1 MTDKDWKK
9 LKTTIE
15 TLEKEARCV
24 LKIDEVSLHDR
35 ECRHPYFHVKCSWY
49 EMQDLENAWMELGN
63 VPISSDDRLEDD
75 FDVMVDV
82 SRTRFEKGTKLED
95 VWKWFDDHHPFGV
108 KYLMYGVRDASKE
121 AT

>member
-9 LKTTIE
+9 LKTAIE

-24 LKIDEVSLHDR
+24 LRIDEVNPHDE

-49 EMQDLENAWMELGN
+49 EMRDLERAWEELGH
-63 VPISSDDRLEDD
+63 VPISSDGGLGEKFRAPGA
-75 FDVMVDV
+75 M
-82 SRTRFEKGTKLED
+82 FEKGTKLKD
-95 VWKWFDDHHPFGV
+95 VWHWFDERHPFGV